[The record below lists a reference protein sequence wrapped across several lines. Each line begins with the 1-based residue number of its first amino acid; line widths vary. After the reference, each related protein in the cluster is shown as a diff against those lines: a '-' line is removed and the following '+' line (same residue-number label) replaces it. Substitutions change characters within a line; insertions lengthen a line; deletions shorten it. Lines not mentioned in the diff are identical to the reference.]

1 MIDLFLVLFLTSGRS
16 HSSIAA
22 LVPPQHSLGQ
32 ICVQVLQFSVLP
44 GCLFLLSLFLRRST
58 ASNRL
63 WAPKPIVAGT
73 LMVLA
78 CRLST
83 RSAGVSYSLVPS
95 SWLQLCT
102 IHLQASSKRQQRDT
116 PQATR
121 SQTGLQSQG
130 YTTHTA
136 NTHWN
141 AQHPH
146 CTNRFPQG
154 VFNDYRTIQRIHY
167 KFPCS
172 ATNLPH

>member
-1 MIDLFLVLFLTSGRS
+1 MKWPISWGYWCGNSGGDMGV
-16 HSSIAA
+16 A
-22 LVPPQHSLGQ
+22 
-32 ICVQVLQFSVLP
+32 
-44 GCLFLLSLFLRRST
+44 
-58 ASNRL
+58 
-63 WAPKPIVAGT
+63 VAGT

-141 AQHPH
+141 AQRPH

-154 VFNDYRTIQRIHY
+154 VFNDYRTIQMIHY

-172 ATNLPH
+172 ATNLSHYIHYWLALN